1 MANSKALE
9 ALKRL
14 KELQVKCLPDYDADE
29 KTLHFK
35 WYLDTPDAIELA
47 RMIIDLDEQTTDALA
62 ELAEIKRRAES
73 ERYIYKM
80 ALDFISTHQ
89 NTGEKTISIKSENEQ
104 KLEIIDY
111 ILKGEK
117 V

>member
-1 MANSKALE
+1 MNDNKALE

-47 RMIIDLDEQTTDALA
+47 RMIIDLDEQMTDSLT
-62 ELAEIKRRAES
+62 ELAEIKRRAEEYAIRLEEEKGKPYS
-73 ERYIYKM
+73 M
-80 ALDFISTHQ
+80 LLL
-89 NTGEKTISIKSENEQ
+89 GEDKV
-104 KLEIIDY
+104 IDLINY
-111 ILKGEK
+111 ILKGETK
-117 V
+117 